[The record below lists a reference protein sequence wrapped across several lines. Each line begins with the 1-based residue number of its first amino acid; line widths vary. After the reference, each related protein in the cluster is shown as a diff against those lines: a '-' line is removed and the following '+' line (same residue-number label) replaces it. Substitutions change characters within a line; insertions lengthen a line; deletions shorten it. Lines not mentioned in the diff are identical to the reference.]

1 MGFQVPRVTIN
12 IDFKE
17 GTSFGESSIISL
29 GYGLHQA
36 WIYSSMF
43 DKGGIFGTSGLQAGP
58 FNDQLSLAYFVSIL
72 VYGLLLLVASV
83 LDTRLIRPLHAT
95 PTLVIAALLGSTG
108 TLLLLA
114 PDGSL
119 LSSEALQLAS
129 GVLTG
134 AGSSVLLLA
143 WGIAFSRRDSASV
156 VINGAL
162 SIAIGF
168 GIYGLVLHQIPFP
181 WGGVASA
188 LIPFAEIA
196 LLLVLRRHVS
206 LDFDNRQLIFQ
217 PLPIN
222 HARFVLRFG
231 LPVFFLGVALGIM
244 RQTSIETILPG
255 SAFEDQALLFV
266 TACAATVLIMVT
278 FLALGGDERWH
289 TFFRPLIPFIAV
301 TAVFIPFTAGGASFW
316 GTSVVLVGYMS
327 FEALMWI
334 FFSELSQRFR
344 LSPIFVFGLGRGVMA
359 LAALG
364 GSTLPLF
371 TGALGAP
378 TGLGEMGTVLIVLV
392 AMMLAYALLPDERE
406 MASIVAV
413 TPRKVAVQSASRAPL
428 IVVNEGKADALERAQ
443 EDAVPSAPEQ
453 TDVRTQAP
461 ANWEQAVV
469 AALAELGETS
479 GAASGQIASASSVV
493 SAAEDPTAVD
503 AMQDD
508 ASDASAASDTAS
520 SASTAPSPRPSGH
533 GLLAL
538 HLRRGDRRP
547 RARRRHARRPG
558 PLPPALRDRRQHLLA
573 VAPRKRGHV
582 LPGPRLQVLP
592 HPAAAL
598 HLRRHGED
606 PHPPHLPQAEH
617 PQPARSHPPH
627 RRSGTVEAIFP
638 NRAANFGAFVAIANL
653 FLINL
658 VMKSII

>member
-17 GTSFGESSIISL
+17 GTSFGELSIISL

-196 LLLVLRRHVS
+196 LLLVFRRHVS

-255 SAFEDQALLFV
+255 
-266 TACAATVLIMVT
+266 
-278 FLALGGDERWH
+278 
-289 TFFRPLIPFIAV
+289 
-301 TAVFIPFTAGGASFW
+301 
-316 GTSVVLVGYMS
+316 
-327 FEALMWI
+327 
-334 FFSELSQRFR
+334 QRFR
-344 LSPIFVFGLGRGVMA
+344 R
-359 LAALG
+359 
-364 GSTLPLF
+364 
-371 TGALGAP
+371 
-378 TGLGEMGTVLIVLV
+378 
-392 AMMLAYALLPDERE
+392 
-406 MASIVAV
+406 
-413 TPRKVAVQSASRAPL
+413 
-428 IVVNEGKADALERAQ
+428 
-443 EDAVPSAPEQ
+443 PS
-453 TDVRTQAP
+453 
-461 ANWEQAVV
+461 
-469 AALAELGETS
+469 
-479 GAASGQIASASSVV
+479 
-493 SAAEDPTAVD
+493 TAVCH
-503 AMQDD
+503 
-508 ASDASAASDTAS
+508 
-520 SASTAPSPRPSGH
+520 R
-533 GLLAL
+533 
-538 HLRRGDRRP
+538 
-547 RARRRHARRPG
+547 
-558 PLPPALRDRRQHLLA
+558 
-573 VAPRKRGHV
+573 
-582 LPGPRLQVLP
+582 
-592 HPAAAL
+592 
-598 HLRRHGED
+598 LRRHGAYHGD
-606 PHPPHLPQAEH
+606 VPGAGRRRALAHLLPPAHPVHRRDGRVHPLHRRWRVVLGNLGGARRLHVLRGAHVDLLLGAFPALPPLPHLRVRPRPRRYGAGGSGRIH
-617 PQPARSHPPH
+617 PSPVH
-627 RRSGTVEAIFP
+627 RRP
-638 NRAANFGAFVAIANL
+638 RRADRVWGRWAPC
-653 FLINL
+653 
-658 VMKSII
+658 SSCWSP

>member
-17 GTSFGESSIISL
+17 GTSFGELSIISL

-156 VINGAL
+156 VTNGAL

-278 FLALGGDERWH
+278 FLALGDDERWH

-301 TAVFIPFTAGGASFW
+301 TAVSSPSPPVARRSGEPRWCSSATCPSRRSCGSSSRSF
-316 GTSVVLVGYMS
+316 
-327 FEALMWI
+327 
-334 FFSELSQRFR
+334 
-344 LSPIFVFGLGRGVMA
+344 
-359 LAALG
+359 
-364 GSTLPLF
+364 
-371 TGALGAP
+371 
-378 TGLGEMGTVLIVLV
+378 
-392 AMMLAYALLPDERE
+392 
-406 MASIVAV
+406 
-413 TPRKVAVQSASRAPL
+413 
-428 IVVNEGKADALERAQ
+428 
-443 EDAVPSAPEQ
+443 PS
-453 TDVRTQAP
+453 
-461 ANWEQAVV
+461 
-469 AALAELGETS
+469 
-479 GAASGQIASASSVV
+479 ASASPPS
-493 SAAEDPTAVD
+493 SC
-503 AMQDD
+503 
-508 ASDASAASDTAS
+508 SASAAALWRWRLWADPPFPCSP
-520 SASTAPSPRPSGH
+520 APS
-533 GLLAL
+533 
-538 HLRRGDRRP
+538 
-547 RARRRHARRPG
+547 ARRRVWGRW
-558 PLPPALRDRRQHLLA
+558 
-573 VAPRKRGHV
+573 APC
-582 LPGPRLQVLP
+582 PSCWSP
-592 HPAAAL
+592 
-598 HLRRHGED
+598 
-606 PHPPHLPQAEH
+606 
-617 PQPARSHPPH
+617 
-627 RRSGTVEAIFP
+627 
-638 NRAANFGAFVAIANL
+638 
-653 FLINL
+653 
-658 VMKSII
+658 

>member
-17 GTSFGESSIISL
+17 GTSFGELSIISL

-58 FNDQLSLAYFVSIL
+58 FSDQLSLAYFVSIL

-95 PTLVIAALLGSTG
+95 PTLAIAALLGSTG

-266 TACAATVLIMVT
+266 TACATTVLIMVT

-378 TGLGEMGTVLIVLV
+378 TGLGG
-392 AMMLAYALLPDERE
+392 DGH
-406 MASIVAV
+406 
-413 TPRKVAVQSASRAPL
+413 RAHRA
-428 IVVNEGKADALERAQ
+428 GRHDARLR
-443 EDAVPSAPEQ
+443 
-453 TDVRTQAP
+453 
-461 ANWEQAVV
+461 
-469 AALAELGETS
+469 
-479 GAASGQIASASSVV
+479 ASARRARDGLHRGRNTEEGGRTERLAGPAHRGERGESRCVGTC
-493 SAAEDPTAVD
+493 PGRRG
-503 AMQDD
+503 
-508 ASDASAASDTAS
+508 
-520 SASTAPSPRPSGH
+520 PLCPRAGRRAHPGPCKL
-533 GLLAL
+533 GARRRGRPCRAGRN
-538 HLRRGDRRP
+538 LRRGIGADRLRIFCRFRRKRPDRRG
-547 RARRRHARRPG
+547 RHAGRCIGCKRR
-558 PLPPALRDRRQHLLA
+558 
-573 VAPRKRGHV
+573 
-582 LPGPRLQVLP
+582 
-592 HPAAAL
+592 
-598 HLRRHGED
+598 
-606 PHPPHLPQAEH
+606 
-617 PQPARSHPPH
+617 
-627 RRSGTVEAIFP
+627 F
-638 NRAANFGAFVAIANL
+638 
-653 FLINL
+653 
-658 VMKSII
+658 

>member
-17 GTSFGESSIISL
+17 GTSLGELSIISL
-29 GYGLHQA
+29 GYSLHQA

-266 TACAATVLIMVT
+266 TACATTVLIMVT

-378 TGLGEMGTVLIVLV
+378 TGLGEMGAVLI
-392 AMMLAYALLPDERE
+392 AMMLAYALLPDEHE

-428 IVVNEGKADALERAQ
+428 IVVNEGEADALERAR
-443 EDAVPSAPEQ
+443 EGAVPSAPEQ
-453 TDVRTQAP
+453 ADVRTQVP
-461 ANWEQAVV
+461 ANWEHAVV

-493 SAAEDPTAVD
+493 SAAKGPTAVD

-520 SASTAPSPRPSGH
+520 SASTAPSP
-533 GLLAL
+533 
-538 HLRRGDRRP
+538 
-547 RARRRHARRPG
+547 ARQAMDFSRSIFAEETAA
-558 PLPPALRDRRQHLLA
+558 PAPADDT
-573 VAPRKRGHV
+573 
-582 LPGPRLQVLP
+582 
-592 HPAAAL
+592 PAARGRFRQRCEIVANTYL
-598 HLRRHGED
+598 LSRRESEVMYYLARGYKSSRIQQQLYISEGTAKTHIRHIYRKLNIHSQQDLIHLIDE
-606 PHPPHLPQAEH
+606 
-617 PQPARSHPPH
+617 
-627 RRSGTVEAIFP
+627 VE
-638 NRAANFGAFVAIANL
+638 L
-653 FLINL
+653 
-658 VMKSII
+658 

>member
-17 GTSFGESSIISL
+17 GTSFGELSLISL

-72 VYGLLLLVASV
+72 VYGLLLLIASI

-95 PTLVIAALLGSTG
+95 PTLIAAALLGSAG

-114 PDGSL
+114 PDGMPL
-119 LSSEALQLAS
+119 GSEALQLAS

-222 HARFVLRFG
+222 HARFVMRFG

-255 SAFEDQALLFV
+255 SAFDDQVLLFV

-301 TAVFIPFTAGGASFW
+301 TAVSSP
-316 GTSVVLVGYMS
+316 
-327 FEALMWI
+327 
-334 FFSELSQRFR
+334 SQ
-344 LSPIFVFGLGRGVMA
+344 P
-359 LAALG
+359 AARR
-364 GSTLPLF
+364 S
-371 TGALGAP
+371 GAP
-378 TGLGEMGTVLIVLV
+378 RS
-392 AMMLAYALLPDERE
+392 Y
-406 MASIVAV
+406 SSV
-413 TPRKVAVQSASRAPL
+413 TCPSRRSCGSSSRSSPSASDSP
-428 IVVNEGKADALERAQ
+428 
-443 EDAVPSAPEQ
+443 PSSCSAS
-453 TDVRTQAP
+453 
-461 ANWEQAVV
+461 V
-469 AALAELGETS
+469 AALWRWRLWA
-479 GAASGQIASASSVV
+479 
-493 SAAEDPTAVD
+493 DPP
-503 AMQDD
+503 
-508 ASDASAASDTAS
+508 SPCSP
-520 SASTAPSPRPSGH
+520 APS
-533 GLLAL
+533 
-538 HLRRGDRRP
+538 
-547 RARRRHARRPG
+547 ARRRVWGRW
-558 PLPPALRDRRQHLLA
+558 
-573 VAPRKRGHV
+573 APCSSCWS
-582 LPGPRLQVLP
+582 P
-592 HPAAAL
+592 
-598 HLRRHGED
+598 
-606 PHPPHLPQAEH
+606 
-617 PQPARSHPPH
+617 
-627 RRSGTVEAIFP
+627 
-638 NRAANFGAFVAIANL
+638 
-653 FLINL
+653 
-658 VMKSII
+658 

>member
-17 GTSFGESSIISL
+17 GTSFGELSIISL

-266 TACAATVLIMVT
+266 TACATTVLIMVT

-289 TFFRPLIPFIAV
+289 TFFRPLIPFIAA

-378 TGLGEMGTVLIVLV
+378 ATSTMGTVLIVLV
-392 AMMLAYALLPDERE
+392 AMMLAYALLPDEHE

-428 IVVNEGKADALERAQ
+428 IVVNEGKADALERAR
-443 EDAVPSAPEQ
+443 EGAVPSAPEQ
-453 TDVRTQAP
+453 ADVRTQVP
-461 ANWEQAVV
+461 ANWEHAVV

-493 SAAEDPTAVD
+493 SAAKGPTAVD

-520 SASTAPSPRPSGH
+520 SASTAPSP
-533 GLLAL
+533 
-538 HLRRGDRRP
+538 
-547 RARRRHARRPG
+547 ARQAMDFSRSIFAEETAA
-558 PLPPALRDRRQHLLA
+558 PAPADDT
-573 VAPRKRGHV
+573 
-582 LPGPRLQVLP
+582 
-592 HPAAAL
+592 PAARGRFRQRCEIVANTYL
-598 HLRRHGED
+598 LSRRESEVMYYLARGYKSSHIQQQLYISEGTAKTHIRHIYRKLNIHSQQDLIHLIDE
-606 PHPPHLPQAEH
+606 
-617 PQPARSHPPH
+617 
-627 RRSGTVEAIFP
+627 VE
-638 NRAANFGAFVAIANL
+638 L
-653 FLINL
+653 
-658 VMKSII
+658 

>member
-17 GTSFGESSIISL
+17 GTSFGELSIISL

-134 AGSSVLLLA
+134 AGSS
-143 WGIAFSRRDSASV
+143 
-156 VINGAL
+156 
-162 SIAIGF
+162 
-168 GIYGLVLHQIPFP
+168 VLHQIPFP

-428 IVVNEGKADALERAQ
+428 IVVNEGKADALERAR
-443 EDAVPSAPEQ
+443 EGAVPSAPEQ
-453 TDVRTQAP
+453 ADVRTQVP
-461 ANWEQAVV
+461 ANWEHAVV

-493 SAAEDPTAVD
+493 SAADGPTAVD

-520 SASTAPSPRPSGH
+520 SASNAPSP
-533 GLLAL
+533 
-538 HLRRGDRRP
+538 
-547 RARRRHARRPG
+547 ARQAMDFSRSIFAEE
-558 PLPPALRDRRQHLLA
+558 A
-573 VAPRKRGHV
+573 VAPA
-582 LPGPRLQVLP
+582 PADDT
-592 HPAAAL
+592 PAARGRFRQRCEIVGNTYLLSRRESEVMYYLARGYKSSHIQQQL
-598 HLRRHGED
+598 YISEGTAKTHIRHIYRKLNIHSQQDLIHLIDE
-606 PHPPHLPQAEH
+606 
-617 PQPARSHPPH
+617 
-627 RRSGTVEAIFP
+627 VE
-638 NRAANFGAFVAIANL
+638 L
-653 FLINL
+653 
-658 VMKSII
+658 

>member
-12 IDFKE
+12 IEFKE
-17 GTSFGESSIISL
+17 GTSFGELSIISL

-43 DKGGIFGTSGLQAGP
+43 DKGGFFGTGGLQAGP

-119 LSSEALQLAS
+119 LSSEVLQLAS

-278 FLALGGDERWH
+278 LLALGGDERWH

-371 TGALGAP
+371 TGVLGAP

-428 IVVNEGKADALERAQ
+428 IVVNEGKADALERAR
-443 EDAVPSAPEQ
+443 EGAVPSAPEQ

-469 AALAELGETS
+469 AALAELDETS
-479 GAASGQIASASSVV
+479 GAASGQIASASSAV
-493 SAAEDPTAVD
+493 SAAEGPTAVD
-503 AMQDD
+503 AIQDG
-508 ASDASAASDTAS
+508 ASDASAVSDTAS
-520 SASTAPSPRPSGH
+520 SAPAATTPSP
-533 GLLAL
+533 
-538 HLRRGDRRP
+538 
-547 RARRRHARRPG
+547 ARQAMDFSRSIFAEEAIA
-558 PLPPALRDRRQHLLA
+558 PAPADDT
-573 VAPRKRGHV
+573 
-582 LPGPRLQVLP
+582 
-592 HPAAAL
+592 PAARGRFRQRCEIVANTYL
-598 HLRRHGED
+598 LSRRESEVMYYLARGYKSSHIQQQLYISEGTAKTHIRHIYRKLNIHSQQDLIHLIDE
-606 PHPPHLPQAEH
+606 
-617 PQPARSHPPH
+617 
-627 RRSGTVEAIFP
+627 VE
-638 NRAANFGAFVAIANL
+638 L
-653 FLINL
+653 
-658 VMKSII
+658 

>member
-17 GTSFGESSIISL
+17 GTSFGELSLISL

-58 FNDQLSLAYFVSIL
+58 LNDQLSLAYFVSIL
-72 VYGLLLLVASV
+72 VYGVLLLIASI
-83 LDTRLIRPLHAT
+83 LDTKLIRPLHAT
-95 PTLVIAALLGSTG
+95 PTLVVAALLGSVG

-114 PDGSL
+114 PDGMPF
-119 LSSEALQLAS
+119 SSGALQLAS

-156 VINGAL
+156 VINGAI

-222 HARFVLRFG
+222 HARFVMRFG

-255 SAFEDQALLFV
+255 SAFDDQALLFV

-344 LSPIFVFGLGRGVMA
+344 LSPIFVFGLGRGTMA

-371 TGALGAP
+371 TGAFGTP
-378 TGLGEMGTVLIVLV
+378 TSLGEMGTVLVVLV
-392 AMMLAYALLPDERE
+392 AMMVAYALLPDERE

-413 TPRKVAVQSASRAPL
+413 TPRRAATQSSSRAPL
-428 IVVNEGKADALERAQ
+428 IVVNEGKAMPAEGAAANRADADASAQ
-443 EDAVPSAPEQ
+443 APEN
-453 TDVRTQAP
+453 R
-461 ANWEQAVV
+461 EQAV
-469 AALAELGETS
+469 AAGLVGPSDATDLVGLNSAAGLAGLGVSTDLAEPGDAAGLAGLG
-479 GAASGQIASASSVV
+479 GAADLVGLSGK
-493 SAAEDPTAVD
+493 TANSPFD
-503 AMQDD
+503 
-508 ASDASAASDTAS
+508 STPGTAP
-520 SASTAPSPRPSGH
+520 APSPEERQTSPDIASVTDARIAEPS
-533 GLLAL
+533 LARQAIDL
-538 HLRRGDRRP
+538 SRSIF
-547 RARRRHARRPG
+547 AEETETV
-558 PLPPALRDRRQHLLA
+558 PPTEDT
-573 VAPRKRGHV
+573 
-582 LPGPRLQVLP
+582 
-592 HPAAAL
+592 PAA
-598 HLRRHGED
+598 RGRFRQRCE
-606 PHPPHLPQAEH
+606 
-617 PQPARSHPPH
+617 
-627 RRSGTVEAIFP
+627 I
-638 NRAANFGAFVAIANL
+638 IANTYL
-653 FLINL
+653 LSRRESEVMYYLARGYKSSHIQQQLYISEGTAKTHIRHIYRKLDVHSQQDLIHL
-658 VMKSII
+658 IDEVEL

>member
-17 GTSFGESSIISL
+17 GTSFGELSIISL

-156 VINGAL
+156 VTNGAL

-217 PLPIN
+217 PLERI
-222 HARFVLRFG
+222 LRKR
-231 LPVFFLGVALGIM
+231 LTSSR
-244 RQTSIETILPG
+244 RQ
-255 SAFEDQALLFV
+255 
-266 TACAATVLIMVT
+266 
-278 FLALGGDERWH
+278 
-289 TFFRPLIPFIAV
+289 
-301 TAVFIPFTAGGASFW
+301 
-316 GTSVVLVGYMS
+316 
-327 FEALMWI
+327 
-334 FFSELSQRFR
+334 
-344 LSPIFVFGLGRGVMA
+344 
-359 LAALG
+359 
-364 GSTLPLF
+364 
-371 TGALGAP
+371 
-378 TGLGEMGTVLIVLV
+378 
-392 AMMLAYALLPDERE
+392 
-406 MASIVAV
+406 
-413 TPRKVAVQSASRAPL
+413 
-428 IVVNEGKADALERAQ
+428 
-443 EDAVPSAPEQ
+443 
-453 TDVRTQAP
+453 
-461 ANWEQAVV
+461 
-469 AALAELGETS
+469 
-479 GAASGQIASASSVV
+479 
-493 SAAEDPTAVD
+493 
-503 AMQDD
+503 
-508 ASDASAASDTAS
+508 SAASDDQLLITDDDRNVVQDVGKCLG
-520 SASTAPSPRPSGH
+520 SAGDDRLVFCCFVRLCDQFCSGRFDHRHLCIKIIYKMCDPVCFRDICYMKFLHDSPFS
-533 GLLAL
+533 
-538 HLRRGDRRP
+538 
-547 RARRRHARRPG
+547 
-558 PLPPALRDRRQHLLA
+558 
-573 VAPRKRGHV
+573 
-582 LPGPRLQVLP
+582 
-592 HPAAAL
+592 
-598 HLRRHGED
+598 
-606 PHPPHLPQAEH
+606 
-617 PQPARSHPPH
+617 
-627 RRSGTVEAIFP
+627 
-638 NRAANFGAFVAIANL
+638 
-653 FLINL
+653 
-658 VMKSII
+658 